1 MVKAEA
7 DWYLQE
13 WLTHFEKIQSSLV
26 TELGWDKA
34 RANFLYHG
42 KQPYKRSDLAAVA
55 KWLNIEPYELLLP
68 PEKALAIRRL
78 YQSAQAIVAGGGGDR
93 FLPPHPG
100 PIVNRRTGTV
110 G

>member
-1 MVKAEA
+1 MSRAEA

-13 WLTHFEKIQSSLV
+13 WLTHSGKIQSSLV

-34 RANFLYHG
+34 RANFLFHG
-42 KQPYKRSDLAAVA
+42 KQPFKRSDLAAVA

-68 PEKALAIRRL
+68 PDKALAIRRL
-78 YQSAQAIVAGGGGDR
+78 YQSAQAIVAAGEGDR
-93 FLPPHPG
+93 FLPPLPG
-100 PIVNRRTGTV
+100 PRSSRRTGTL